1 MTALIILGIYIAGI
15 FGMWLWDTFIGFSFE
30 FDGYNGPPLGLACA
44 FWPLAFPI
52 ALLIDLGEKLSGVK
66 RQRIA
71 KEEQQEKV
79 RIAAQKELDIYMRE
93 VEEELRTVVRRAK

>member
-1 MTALIILGIYIAGI
+1 MIALIIFGIYITGI
-15 FGMWLWDTFIGFSFE
+15 FGMWAWDAFIGFAID

-52 ALLIDLGEKLSGVK
+52 ALLCGLAEKLENVK
-66 RQRIA
+66 KRRVA
-71 KEEQQEKV
+71 REEQQEKV
-79 RIAAQKELDIYMRE
+79 RIAAQKEIDIYMQE